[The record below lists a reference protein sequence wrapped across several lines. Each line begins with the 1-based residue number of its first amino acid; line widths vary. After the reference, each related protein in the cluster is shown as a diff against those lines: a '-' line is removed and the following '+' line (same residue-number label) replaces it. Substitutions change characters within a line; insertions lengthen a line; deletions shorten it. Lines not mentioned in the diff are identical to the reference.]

1 MSRTLYIKHIDLIPV
16 FNWEINETDSTIISN
31 FKTTANP
38 HTPVQ
43 VLITFA
49 LMHVCVVDVLHV
61 DFAN

>member
-1 MSRTLYIKHIDLIPV
+1 MSRSLFITHIDLTPI
-16 FNWEINETDSTIISN
+16 FNWEINETDRTIISN
-31 FKTTANP
+31 FETTANP

-49 LMHVCVVDVLHV
+49 LMHVDDVLHV